1 MSTKWT
7 KNDTR
12 CMAHALKIAQRG
24 SFEVAPNPLVG
35 AVIVDAD
42 GHILGSGW
50 HEKFG
55 GPHAEVNAF
64 NSLPPENQ
72 ERLNDCTWYVTLEP
86 CNHTGQTPPCTE
98 LIARYKPRRVV
109 VATVDPNPL
118 VSGTGINRLRS
129 LGIQVDVG
137 CKEDEALWQ
146 NRRFIFAMKHQ
157 KPWVVLKWASTAD
170 GFLDPRLS
178 HERTPKSGGVAIT
191 GEPARAVTHR
201 WRAEEMG
208 ILIGVQT
215 ALVDEPT
222 LNVRESKGRN
232 PLRFVLDP
240 QKRLPD
246 SHSLFQETASQTKAI
261 RIVSAEAVVSENE
274 NHCIWDQHDGISGLL
289 HRLHTEYNINSLLIE
304 GGAHTL
310 NSFIAAGQWNELK
323 RWTSPRVSEQ
333 GLMAPTKPHNA
344 VLPPFVAHDGMAGE
358 DKWDQWI
365 HAGSIESLKES
376 R

>member
-1 MSTKWT
+1 MSATWT
-7 KNDTR
+7 TNDTR
-12 CMAHALKIAQRG
+12 CMERALELAQRG

-42 GHILGSGW
+42 GQIVGSGW
-50 HEKFG
+50 HESFG

-64 NSLPPENQ
+64 NRVNTEDK
-72 ERLNDCTWYVTLEP
+72 ERLHDCTWYVTLEP
-86 CNHTGQTPPCTE
+86 CNHTGQTPPCTD
-98 LIARYKPRRVV
+98 LIARNKPRRVV

-118 VSGTGINRLRS
+118 VSGKGIMRLRS

-137 CKEDEALWQ
+137 CKEAEALWQ
-146 NRRFIFAMKHQ
+146 NRRFIWAMKHQ

-178 HERTPKSGGVAIT
+178 HERTTKSGGVAIT
-191 GEPARAVTHR
+191 GEQARATTHR

-232 PLRFVLDP
+232 PQRFVLDP
-240 QKRLPD
+240 HHRLPD

-261 RIVSAEAVVSENE
+261 RIVSTDAAVTEN
-274 NHCIWDQHDGISGLL
+274 DQHCRWNQQEGISGLL
-289 HRLHTEYNINSLLIE
+289 HRLHMDFTINSLLIE

-323 RWTSPRVSEQ
+323 RWTSPQVSEQ
-333 GLMAPTKPHNA
+333 GLLAPTKPHNA
-344 VLPPFVAHDGMAGE
+344 VLPPFGEHDGMAGE
-358 DKWDQWI
+358 DRWDHWI
-365 HAGSIESLKES
+365 HTDSIESLKES